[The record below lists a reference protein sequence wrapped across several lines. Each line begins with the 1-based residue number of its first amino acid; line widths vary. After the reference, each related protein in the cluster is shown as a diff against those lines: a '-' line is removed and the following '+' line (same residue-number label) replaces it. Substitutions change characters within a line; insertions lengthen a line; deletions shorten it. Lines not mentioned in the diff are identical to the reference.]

1 MSTAVFP
8 ALVGFMPPARTILWS
23 DGVQVAKSG
32 KEVRTGYWT
41 APRYQWDLGFDI
53 LSSAALSMDFQ
64 TFFGFF
70 NQRLGRTDSFLYQDD
85 TDNAVA
91 AQIIGQGDG
100 VTTAFQLAKSF
111 GGFIEPVLAPNV
123 VSAVYVNNVL
133 VNPLNYS
140 IAYWGS
146 TTPGVVTFSSAPGAA
161 LNVSADFSYYFP
173 VRFLADS
180 MLFTEFM
187 AAMWEAKTV
196 SIISI
201 K

>member
-8 ALVGFMPPARTILWS
+8 ALVGFMPPARTILWN
-23 DGVQVAKSG
+23 DGVQIAKSG

-53 LSSAALSMDFQ
+53 LNSAALSMDFQ

-70 NQRLGRTDSFLYQDD
+70 NRRLGRTDSFLYQDD
-85 TDNAVA
+85 TDNAVT
-91 AQIIGQGDG
+91 GQSLGTGDG
-100 VTTAFQLAKSF
+100 VATAFPLIRSF

-123 VSAVYVNNVL
+123 VSTVYINGSPISSSL
-133 VNPLNYS
+133 YTIS
-140 IAYWGS
+140 SWGA
-146 TTPGVVTFSSAPGAA
+146 TVPGVITFGTAPGLGLPVA
-161 LNVSADFSYYFP
+161 ADFSYYFP

-187 AAMWEAKTV
+187 TAMWEAKTV